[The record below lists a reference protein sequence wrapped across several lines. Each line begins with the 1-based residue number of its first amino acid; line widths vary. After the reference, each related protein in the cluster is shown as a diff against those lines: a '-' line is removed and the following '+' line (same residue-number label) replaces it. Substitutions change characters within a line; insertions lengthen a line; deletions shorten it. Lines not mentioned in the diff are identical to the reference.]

1 MPRSMRVAAALLI
14 ASEPL
19 RAEVTADF
27 VARLEP
33 LREAGVSVINMYT
46 LEEQGGNYATA
57 TGRSR

>member
-1 MPRSMRVAAALLI
+1 MRVAAALLI

-19 RAEVTADF
+19 RAEVTKDD

-33 LREAGVSVINMYT
+33 LREAECPSST
-46 LEEQGGNYATA
+46 CALRKSQGGNDATA